1 VSVQST
7 TIERWTLLVPVKRL
21 DIAKT
26 RLALDSV
33 QRSELALAMALD
45 TVSAA
50 LDAELVAEVVV
61 ITDDA
66 RATRALSEVG
76 ARVVTDVPD
85 AGLNPALVHGSQLA
99 THVRVAALS
108 SDLPGLQPRELDDV
122 LRAASHH
129 AVSVVGDTAGI
140 GTTLLAAARA
150 ADFAPAFGVDSRAAH
165 VKAGAVDLTDS
176 AGESVRHDV
185 DTIDALREAVR
196 RGVGSRT
203 HAAISALDLGLERA

>member
-1 VSVQST
+1 MSVQST
-7 TIERWTLLVPVKRL
+7 TIDRWTLLVPVKRL

-66 RATRALSEVG
+66 RATRALSDVG
-76 ARVVTDVPD
+76 ARVVTDAPD

-99 THVRVAALS
+99 THSRVAALS
-108 SDLPGLQPRELDDV
+108 SDLPGLQPSELDDV
-122 LRAASHH
+122 LREALNH
-129 AVSVVGDTAGI
+129 AVCVVGDTAGI
-140 GTTLLAAARA
+140 GTTLLAAARVA
-150 ADFAPAFGVDSRAAH
+150 EFSPAFGIDSRSAH
-165 VKAGAVDLTDS
+165 VRAGAVDLTDS

-196 RGVGSRT
+196 RGVGPRT
-203 HAAISALDLGLERA
+203 HETIFELALGLEPA